1 MALALPTPTNRGV
14 KSYCIFNGVQP
25 IDSCRRYESPCTPD
39 NTVDDKFLICE
50 GHLLP
55 LKMEKRYLPIP
66 DADGNTYNR
75 SVAISLVH
83 HDAVGDERILIPT
96 KNNYQTVLKLNNL
109 SYAEQLVWHKI
120 YENEAEQ
127 ERICSLL
134 EANER
139 YQTETYAIAENI
151 ITKTDAILAMAN
163 PRSYCTRA
171 ATEIARVFGTETD
184 SSTVYQQMP
193 PFMQNLIN
201 RAVAPEVMQIENV
214 SLMLRNCATCHI
226 RDVGLL
232 ADVPLYNPIIPK
244 YANRVNQNLLRIENV
259 LKFKGNANALQ
270 RILNR
275 YPPYPIEVPLFL
287 GEQIVTTV
295 NSVIQRNVK
304 LINLSTATNVE
315 GATTT
320 ASNT

>member
-1 MALALPTPTNRGV
+1 
-14 KSYCIFNGVQP
+14 
-25 IDSCRRYESPCTPD
+25 
-39 NTVDDKFLICE
+39 
-50 GHLLP
+50 
-55 LKMEKRYLPIP
+55 MEKRYLPIP

-75 SVAISLVH
+75 SIAISLVH

-120 YENEAEQ
+120 YENEAEL
-127 ERICSLL
+127 ERICTLL

-151 ITKTDAILAMAN
+151 ITKTDTILAMAN

-171 ATEIARVFGTETD
+171 ATEVARIFGTETN
-184 SSTVYQQMP
+184 SYSVYQQMP

-214 SLMLRNCATCHI
+214 SLMLRNCSTCHI

-295 NSVIQRNVK
+295 NSVVQKNLK
-304 LINLSTATNVE
+304 LINLPSA
-315 GATTT
+315 TT
-320 ASNT
+320 ASITTDIAGESRA